1 MRPHGFFGPQV
12 RLLFSTH
19 RTEQAVDVK
28 EAFSLIVMRGPAP
41 AKPAGTSTTSE
52 LQRVGHD
59 AVRDVLLAQRS

>member
-28 EAFSLIVMRGPAP
+28 EAFSLIVIQFISKSLERGRRELVEIQGSVRNFVC
-41 AKPAGTSTTSE
+41 KAG
-52 LQRVGHD
+52 
-59 AVRDVLLAQRS
+59 